1 MQYLSIAYQAIE
13 LTSTLRSIPP
23 FFLQKVFGDIYTTNS
38 NLSKTT
44 THFIVVVN
52 FCCTGLIL
60 MLLAISK
67 IIWLEQGAVV

>member
-23 FFLQKVFGDIYTTNS
+23 FLFTEGFRDIYTTTS
-38 NLSKTT
+38 NISKTT

-52 FCCTGLIL
+52 SCCTGLIL

-67 IIWLEQGAVV
+67 II